1 MTYTPFDTQTFLT
14 TTLPRI
20 HPRPADAYEAAL
32 HSRDLAYVFE
42 ELHLGFIE
50 QYHTDIRTIR
60 DENCQSTA
68 YQIIWPEKTY
78 YEVDI
83 QKLRTDHPDLHQKLV
98 HLRATDAE
106 KILGRDYLY
115 TAAKERLGTTI
126 QTYEKIT
133 ITDLKKHLTAHDLPH
148 YLTPKTRPLS
158 PEIIPRQEA
167 Y

>member
-1 MTYTPFDTQTFLT
+1 MTYTPFDPETFLT

-42 ELHLGFIE
+42 EFHLGFLE
-50 QYHTDIRTIR
+50 QYHADIQTIR
-60 DENCQSTA
+60 DENCQSPA
-68 YQIIWPEKTY
+68 YRIIWPEKTY

-115 TAAKERLGTTI
+115 QTAKDRLGTTI
-126 QTYEKIT
+126 QDYEKIT
-133 ITDLKKHLTAHDLPH
+133 ITDLKKHLSPRDLPG
-148 YLTPKTRPLS
+148 YLTQKTRPLP
-158 PEIIPRQEA
+158 PEIIAKQEA
-167 Y
+167 V